1 MYLCLYLHR
10 FFIPMFEW
18 SIRFNII
25 FNKRHKT
32 HFSKG
37 KFHLK
42 KDTIPDTFFIGYFSS
57 PTHEIINFVLKYQA
71 AHKWLQMVC
80 RLVNFICSPKFKI
93 DFVPFLT
100 WWDGY
105 IYRLRRQRP
114 SIYVGFRCSHPMSLA
129 ENTEQKSEKSL
140 RLPTAVTTQKIEQS
154 ASSGFPKVM
163 WMKVSSI
170 HQFEIN
176 ISLSESV

>member
-1 MYLCLYLHR
+1 MYLCLYIPR
-10 FFIPMFEW
+10 FFIHMFEW
-18 SIRFNII
+18 SNYFNIT
-25 FNKRHKT
+25 FNRQYKT
-32 HFSKG
+32 HFFQG

-114 SIYVGFRCSHPMSLA
+114 SACVGCRCSHPINLHQDVTYISFLWA
-129 ENTEQKSEKSL
+129 RSPYFFKLLKIALLLEET
-140 RLPTAVTTQKIEQS
+140 LPTW
-154 ASSGFPKVM
+154 SGQVIPICM
-163 WMKVSSI
+163 
-170 HQFEIN
+170 
-176 ISLSESV
+176 L